1 MKQKENFVR
10 LSIDDMK
17 ALKAQQELQKVV
29 NQVTL
34 DLDARIDEEC
44 EKLAEFLVN
53 EEGLDVDD
61 FTIEVENEWQ
71 GSKLLVHLKVVYVG
85 KTIEFDFN
93 NKAI

>member
-10 LSIDDMK
+10 LSIEDMK
-17 ALKAQQELQKVV
+17 TLKAQQELQKVV
-29 NQVTL
+29 DQAMF
-34 DLDARIDEEC
+34 DLDARIEEEC
-44 EKLAEFLVN
+44 EKLADFLVN

-61 FTIEVENEWQ
+61 FTIEVENKWQ
-71 GSKLLVHLKVVYVG
+71 GGKLLVHLKVVCVG